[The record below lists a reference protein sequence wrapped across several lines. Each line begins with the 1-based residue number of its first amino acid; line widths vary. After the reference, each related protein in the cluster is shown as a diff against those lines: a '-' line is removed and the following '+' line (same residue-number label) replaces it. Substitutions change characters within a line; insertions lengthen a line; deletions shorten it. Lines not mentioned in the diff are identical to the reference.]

1 MCACVVGD
9 VRNTCACTCTC
20 TCMCVVGVR
29 EGGKRGREGKGSDP
43 SIIKLGS
50 HGDLLRC
57 GVRDRYVTR
66 HLLIFGEG
74 S

>member
-1 MCACVVGD
+1 MIYAIRVHVHVHVHARVCCG
-9 VRNTCACTCTC
+9 
-20 TCMCVVGVR
+20 G
-29 EGGKRGREGKGSDP
+29 EGGGKRGREGKGSDP

-57 GVRDRYVTR
+57 GVRDRCVTR